1 MNMEKSRQNTITVIE
16 FSEEG
21 SVKQEIRD
29 EEIETIEETEE
40 IEDIPIEEIPMKT
53 LETNQLPKGNTTK
66 SGPRVNVAMPSGVNV
81 VIINGIKIVKSR
93 DDRLVSRPVT
103 GRSLGMSPD

>member
-53 LETNQLPKGNTTK
+53 LETNKLSKGNRTT
-66 SGPRVNVAMPSGVNV
+66 SGQRVNVAMPSGVNV

-93 DDRLVSRPVT
+93 DDR
-103 GRSLGMSPD
+103 